1 MEVTFRVYSW
11 PHQPVLALTVM
22 NSSAAFPI
30 SSEQFQVQGMTCQH
44 CVRAVTQAIQASDA
58 QAQVEVDL
66 AAGRVTVRSALPRDR
81 ITAVI
86 REEGYSVAA

>member
-1 MEVTFRVYSW
+1 
-11 PHQPVLALTVM
+11 
-22 NSSAAFPI
+22 
-30 SSEQFQVQGMTCQH
+30 MTCQH
-44 CVRAVTQAIQASDA
+44 CVHAVTQAIQASDA